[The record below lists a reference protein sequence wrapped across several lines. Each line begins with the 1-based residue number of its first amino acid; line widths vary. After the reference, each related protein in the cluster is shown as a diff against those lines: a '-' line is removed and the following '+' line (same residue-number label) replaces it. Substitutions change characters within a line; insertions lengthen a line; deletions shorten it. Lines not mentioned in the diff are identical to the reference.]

1 VKDLIGRVASAIN
14 NGKPP
19 EEIKEDLLQEGMSD
33 YDCFLTYQAA
43 KMVAKDRED
52 HALRKRFG

>member
-1 VKDLIGRVASAIN
+1 MKDLIGRVASAIN

-19 EEIKEDLLQEGMSD
+19 EAIKEDLQREGMSD

-43 KMVAKDRED
+43 KMVAVARE
-52 HALRKRFG
+52 AEVPARERR